1 MTSRP
6 RAIQLTSLNLSAI
19 FGERHVPTRLTAIA
33 DLWVPSGDA
42 LFVDPSGVFKTH
54 DAIGGMV
61 DRILGMGGPEDG
73 FFELSK

>member
-61 DRILGMGGPEDG
+61 DRILCMGGPEDG